1 MLIVKRSNAD
11 IFFEGINQQDCENNM
26 PDNSNEYL
34 IISSERYDDYV
45 ESLVAQ
51 QELQDENP
59 W

>member
-51 QELQDENP
+51 QEASR
-59 W
+59 

>member
-26 PDNSNEYL
+26 PDSSNDYL